1 MSDSKNDTVHIDP
14 ALKARLAAL
23 ASRSGRTLDELAQ
36 SVLRSHADEQER
48 GAAEYAEDEQ
58 RWQRYLQ
65 SGQSVP
71 FETVRSRLQKLAGEA
86 AHMQG
91 GA

>member
-1 MSDSKNDTVHIDP
+1 MSDSENDTVHIEPD
-14 ALKARLAAL
+14 LKVRLAAL

-36 SVLRSHADEQER
+36 AVLRSHADEQER
-48 GAAEYAEDEQ
+48 TAAEYAEDEQ

-71 FETVRSRLQKLAGEA
+71 FQAVRAKLQGLAGEA
-86 AHMQG
+86 AHIQG
-91 GA
+91 NS

>member
-1 MSDSKNDTVHIDP
+1 MSDSDNSTVHIDP
-14 ALKARLAAL
+14 ALKARLVAL

-48 GAAEYAEDEQ
+48 SAAERAEDEQ

-65 SGQSVP
+65 SGQSMP
-71 FETVRSRLQKLAGEA
+71 FEAVRSRLQKLAGEA
-86 AHMQG
+86 ARRQG

>member
-1 MSDSKNDTVHIDP
+1 MEDSDNDTLHIDP

-23 ASRSGRTLDELAQ
+23 ANRSGRTLDDLAQ

-48 GAAEYAEDEQ
+48 TAAEYAEDEQ

-65 SGQSVP
+65 TGQSVP
-71 FETVRSRLQKLAGEA
+71 FQTVRSRLQKLAGAA
-86 AHMQG
+86 AHIQG
-91 GA
+91 GS